1 MSPLDTAS
9 IAEAANCAC
18 FNLRKAARA
27 VTQLYDE
34 ALRPT
39 GLRSTQFSML
49 VLLRRMG
56 AVSITKLAEEAVTD
70 RTTLTRNLD
79 LLQRDGLVRIRPG
92 EDARVR
98 EVELTRAG
106 VAKLEEAF
114 PRWQEAQRLVAREL
128 GADRL
133 DRMLADLS
141 TAVEAADRRQG

>member
-1 MSPLDTAS
+1 MSPVDTAS

-27 VTQLYDE
+27 VTQLYDD

-49 VLLRRMG
+49 VLLRLMG

>member
-27 VTQLYDE
+27 VTQLYDD

-49 VLLRRMG
+49 VLLRLTG